1 MATITINKID
11 LENLVGKKLSNEVL
25 AEKLAMLGTSVE
37 KITKDSIDL
46 EIFPNRPDLLSTE
59 GIARALSS
67 FIGIKKG
74 LRNYNVKKSDYIVN
88 VDKKVASVRPFV
100 VAAVVKNIRLNDE
113 TVQSIMQLQ
122 EKLHITLGR
131 NRKKASIGVY
141 DLDTIRFP
149 LTYTTK
155 TKDFKFTPLEFKNK
169 LTLSKILQMHPKGR
183 EYAHLLDNF
192 DEFPI
197 WLDSNNQVLSMPPII
212 NSDKTK
218 VTGKTKNLFI
228 DVTGLDKKT
237 IEQALNIIVTA
248 LADRG
253 AEIHSVKIEN
263 KSYPNLLP
271 KKAKLNLNY
280 VNSLLG
286 IKLNNSQL
294 KILLSKM
301 GYGFGNSILI
311 PAYRADILH
320 EVDLIED
327 IAIAYGYEKFKEE
340 IPKVATIAEESSFKK
355 FKAKIAE
362 ILVGLGLTEV
372 NTFHLTNINDAAKR
386 MNHDIKAVELENAV
400 NEDYNV
406 LRPWLIPNLLK
417 ILEHNKHN
425 PYPQNIFEI
434 GIVFKEDLSEVTRL
448 AVVLCN
454 NEANFTQIKQVFD
467 ALFNALNL
475 DCKIGETKH
484 NSFIG
489 GRVGRISVKGK
500 DVAYIGDIHPA
511 VLENFG
517 LEMPISVFELNL
529 DELFKII

>member
-1 MATITINKID
+1 MATITISKSD
-11 LENLVGKKLSNEVL
+11 LEKLVGKKLSNEVL

-37 KITKDSIDL
+37 KITRDFIEL

-74 LRNYNVKKSDYIVN
+74 IRNYSVKKSDYVVN
-88 VDKKVASVRPFV
+88 VDKKVALVRPFV
-100 VAAVVKNIRLNDE
+100 VAAVVKNVKLSNEI
-113 TVQSIMQLQ
+113 VQSIMQLQ
-122 EKLHITLGR
+122 EKLHITFGR

-141 DLDTIRFP
+141 DLDTISFP

-155 TKDFKFTPLEFKNK
+155 TRDFKFTPLEFKKK
-169 LTLSKILQMHPKGR
+169 LTLSQILQIHPKGK

-197 WLDSNNQVLSMPPII
+197 WLDANNQVLSMPPVI
-212 NSDKTK
+212 NSEETK
-218 VTGKTKNLFI
+218 VTQTTKNLFI

-237 IEQALNIIVTA
+237 IERALNIIVAA

-253 AEIHSVKIEN
+253 AEIYSVKVEN
-263 KSYPNLLP
+263 KTYPNLSP
-271 KKAKLNLNY
+271 KKTKLNLNY
-280 VNSLLG
+280 VNKLLG
-286 IKLNNSQL
+286 IKLNNNQL
-294 KILLSKM
+294 KTMLSKM
-301 GYGFGNSILI
+301 GYGFANFVLI
-311 PAYRADILH
+311 PPYRTDILH

-327 IAIAYGYEKFKEE
+327 IAIAYGYENFKEE
-340 IPKVATIAEESSFKK
+340 IPKVATIAEENSLEK
-355 FKAKIAE
+355 FKSKIAE

-372 NTFHLTNINDAAKR
+372 NTFHLTNINDATKR
-386 MNHDIKAVELENAV
+386 MNHNINAIELEKAV

-406 LRPWLIPNLLK
+406 LRPWLLPNLIK
-417 ILEHNKHN
+417 VLENNKHN
-425 PYPQNIFEI
+425 QYPQNIFEI
-434 GIVFKEDLSEVTRL
+434 GIIFKKDLSEATRL

-454 NEANFTQIKQVFD
+454 NEANFTQIKQIFD
-467 ALFNALNL
+467 ALFNAISL
-475 DCKIGETKH
+475 DYKIEEAQH

-500 DVAYIGDIHPA
+500 DIAYIGDIHPA

-517 LEMPISVFELNL
+517 LEMPVSAFELNL
-529 DELFKII
+529 TELFNLI